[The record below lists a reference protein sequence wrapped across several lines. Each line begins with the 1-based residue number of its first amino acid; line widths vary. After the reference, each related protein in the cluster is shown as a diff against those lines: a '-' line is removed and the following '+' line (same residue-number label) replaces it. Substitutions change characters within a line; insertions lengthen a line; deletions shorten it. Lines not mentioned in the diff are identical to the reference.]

1 VKPEVRKLLDGAL
14 ERHRAG
20 ALDEA
25 ERLYRAILDRDPGCA
40 DAWHLLGLIEHQRG
54 RPSEAVARIE
64 RAVSLSPRFAAAWSN
79 LGRALRAEGRQE
91 EALDAFRR
99 ALELDPGLA
108 EARFNLATAL
118 HDRGAF
124 EEASDHYRQ
133 AIERRPELPQG
144 REQLSDALARR
155 ADQLRGEERLDEAAP
170 LLEEAIERH
179 PENDRARVSLAYCR
193 LGRGGTVEAL
203 ALLDEVER
211 RRPDDLNALLCRAFV
226 LRQRGD
232 RAAAADVVRRIVA
245 KDPQLAVA
253 HDLLGDLLAEESQVE
268 AALAARRRAVELSPG
283 SVDPRRHLGDLLQ
296 AFGRL
301 DEAERIYD
309 EALAIDP
316 EAWTVH
322 NSLGSLHVR
331 RGEAREAL
339 QAFRKALVPE
349 PRVEPLS
356 NLGVLL
362 RRLGRLEEGAK
373 PLRLALKLDPDN
385 AHVANNLAVIE
396 ADQGRLHEAER
407 RLIDVLERDPTY
419 AVAHSNLVYFQNF
432 RDDVD
437 PRRLF
442 EAHLEWGRRHADPLG
457 ALPARPAAGEDPE
470 RRLRV
475 GYISPDFRKHSV
487 SYFFAPV
494 LEAHDRERFEV
505 FCYADVAQPDAVTQR
520 LQQASDGWLRVTGLR
535 PDAVARRIREDGV
548 DILVDLAGHTGDNP
562 LLVLAHRP
570 APVQVSWLGYP
581 NTTGM
586 RAVDYRLADPV
597 VEPYGVADELSTE
610 RIVRLSHGFH
620 CYEPPPDAPEAAP
633 LPATREGCVTFGS
646 FNDLKKT
653 QPAVIRAW
661 AEILNR
667 VPGSRL
673 WLKCS
678 SFVDATTRE
687 RYATAFAEAGLDPV
701 RVRMI
706 PRVAST
712 EEHLGLYGRID
723 VGLDP
728 FPYNGTTTTCEAL
741 WMGVPVVTLRGDRHA
756 GRVGASLLG
765 RVGLE
770 AWIADTRAEYVE
782 LAVSWASRLDELAAL
797 RRGLRERV
805 ARSPLRDGEGLTRAI
820 EEAYRTMWRDACA
833 RPR

>member
-1 VKPEVRKLLDGAL
+1 M
-14 ERHRAG
+14 
-20 ALDEA
+20 
-25 ERLYRAILDRDPGCA
+25 I
-40 DAWHLLGLIEHQRG
+40 
-54 RPSEAVARIE
+54 
-64 RAVSLSPRFAAAWSN
+64 
-79 LGRALRAEGRQE
+79 
-91 EALDAFRR
+91 
-99 ALELDPGLA
+99 
-108 EARFNLATAL
+108 
-118 HDRGAF
+118 
-124 EEASDHYRQ
+124 
-133 AIERRPELPQG
+133 
-144 REQLSDALARR
+144 
-155 ADQLRGEERLDEAAP
+155 
-170 LLEEAIERH
+170 
-179 PENDRARVSLAYCR
+179 
-193 LGRGGTVEAL
+193 
-203 ALLDEVER
+203 
-211 RRPDDLNALLCRAFV
+211 
-226 LRQRGD
+226 
-232 RAAAADVVRRIVA
+232 
-245 KDPQLAVA
+245 
-253 HDLLGDLLAEESQVE
+253 
-268 AALAARRRAVELSPG
+268 
-283 SVDPRRHLGDLLQ
+283 
-296 AFGRL
+296 
-301 DEAERIYD
+301 
-309 EALAIDP
+309 
-316 EAWTVH
+316 H

-362 RRLGRLEEGAK
+362 RRIGRLEEGAK

-385 AHVANNLAVIE
+385 VHVANNLAVIE

-407 RLIDVLERDPTY
+407 RLRDALERDPTY

-457 ALPARPAAGEDPE
+457 TRPARPVHGEDSE
-470 RRLRV
+470 RLLRV

-494 LEAHDRERFEV
+494 LECHDRERFEV
-505 FCYADVAQPDAVTQR
+505 FCYADVAQPDAVTER

-535 PDAVARRIREDGV
+535 PDAVARRIREDRI

-562 LLVLAHRP
+562 LMVLAHRP

-586 RAVDYRLADPV
+586 RAVDYRLADAV
-597 VEPYGVADELSTE
+597 VEPPGLADELSTE
-610 RIVRLSHGFH
+610 TVVRLPHGFH
-620 CYEPPPDAPEAAP
+620 CYEPPPGAPAAAP
-633 LPATREGCVTFGS
+633 LPAPRQGHVTFGS

-673 WLKCS
+673 LLKCS
-678 SFVDATTRE
+678 SFVDATTRD
-687 RYATAFAEAGLDPV
+687 RYAKSFAEAGADPE
-701 RVRMI
+701 RVRMV

-712 EEHLGLYGRID
+712 EEHLGLYGKID
-723 VGLDP
+723 IGLDP

-765 RVGLE
+765 RVGLGD
-770 AWIADTRAEYVE
+770 WIADTKEGYVA
-782 LAVSWASRLDELAAL
+782 LAVSWASRRDELAAL
-797 RRGLRERV
+797 RRELRERV
-805 ARSPLRDGEGLTRAI
+805 ARSPLRDARGLTRAI
-820 EEAYRTMWRDACA
+820 EDAYRTMWRDARA